1 MDPSDNT
8 MVIEEKAIDNGLEAK
23 VEPEIP
29 EQIEPVKQEEVLDED
44 SATVKLV
51 ECQEFTGI
59 ESRQEILA
67 EAAVEPITQNSDFIL
82 NEHEI
87 KHQVPMVT
95 DASFVSQSIK
105 EESIDA
111 NSTQTLTEPS
121 TPVKAAPKT
130 PSRKKPRTP
139 ANKSSQ
145 SSSIMNTIND
155 IASGATNVSPPSA
168 QKRRKKDPSAPKA
181 PLNGY
186 LVYFNEER
194 SEMRQK
200 NPNIGFGELTKIIA
214 AKWKELPADEKQKY
228 INEAELDK
236 ERYNKEMADYKK
248 SDAYKLYLKE
258 NSNSKAAKATIVE
271 EISQPAPIQS
281 DQPNVSWLQSES
293 NVAGFD
299 IPIFT
304 EEFIEHSKTR
314 EQELR
319 QLRKEVNELEQQN
332 CVLNKHIENLKLTS
346 QKIDKDC
353 ENLKNSNVLMQKNI
367 DLFRHTVLQYF
378 SQTSLPNIPD
388 FVPNAQN
395 IDEYIVKLFQLV
407 ELNNQFEQTQN
418 VQDSNYLMNRNFV
431 SHVKSVFSK
440 INFNSLFENV

>member
-1 MDPSDNT
+1 MDSTESSIAMDEKPIEEEPKAEPAITEQVGTMKQDEAIIEDNT
-8 MVIEEKAIDNGLEAK
+8 HAKLIECQDFTSIDSR
-23 VEPEIP
+23 PEILS
-29 EQIEPVKQEEVLDED
+29 ESAIEPIV
-44 SATVKLV
+44 S
-51 ECQEFTGI
+51 
-59 ESRQEILA
+59 
-67 EAAVEPITQNSDFIL
+67 NNDFIL

-87 KHQVPMVT
+87 KHQVSVSEN
-95 DASFVSQSIK
+95 SFVSQSVK
-105 EESIDA
+105 EESIEA
-111 NSTQTLTEPS
+111 TSTQTLTEPT
-121 TPVKAAPKT
+121 TPIKAAQKT

-139 ANKSSQ
+139 ANKSNQ
-145 SSSIMNTIND
+145 NNSIMNTIND
-155 IASGATNVSPPSA
+155 IASGTTNISPPSA

-194 SEMRQK
+194 SEMRIK

-248 SDAYKLYLKE
+248 SDAYKQYLKE
-258 NSNSKAAKATIVE
+258 NSNSKAAKTSADE
-271 EISQPAPIQS
+271 SCQPTPIQG
-281 DQPNVSWLQSES
+281 DQPNVSWLQTET

-304 EEFIEHSKTR
+304 EEFIEHSKLR

-319 QLRKEVNELEQQN
+319 QLRKEVNEIEQQN
-332 CVLNKHIENLKLTS
+332 GVLNKHIENLKLAS

-353 ENLKNSNVLMQKNI
+353 ENLKNSNGLMQKNI

-378 SQTSLPNIPD
+378 SQTSLPNSPE

-395 IDEYIVKLFQLV
+395 IDEYILKLFQLV
-407 ELNNQFEQTQN
+407 ELNNQFEQSQN

>member
-1 MDPSDNT
+1 MDPSESNI
-8 MVIEEKAIDNGLEAK
+8 VVEEKPIESDLEPK
-23 VEPEIP
+23 VEPGAQEPIGQAIKP
-29 EQIEPVKQEEVLDED
+29 ETVSDDNPHTKLEDYTVLEN
-44 SATVKLV
+44 
-51 ECQEFTGI
+51 
-59 ESRQEILA
+59 RPEILP
-67 EAAVEPITQNSDFIL
+67 ESAVEPTTQNSDFVI

-87 KHQVPMVT
+87 KHQV
-95 DASFVSQSIK
+95 ALNENSFINQSIK
-105 EESIDA
+105 EESIEA
-111 NSTQTLTEPS
+111 TSSQTLTEPT
-121 TPVKAAPKT
+121 TPAKTTPKT
-130 PSRKKPRTP
+130 TSRKKPRTS
-139 ANKSSQ
+139 ANKSNQ
-145 SSSIMNTIND
+145 SNNIMNTIND
-155 IASGATNVSPPSA
+155 IASGTTNVSPPSA

-194 SEMRQK
+194 SEMRVK

-248 SDAYKLYLKE
+248 SDAYRQYLKE
-258 NSNSKAAKATIVE
+258 NSNSKAAKASVDE
-271 EISQPAPIQS
+271 SSQSAPIQG
-281 DQPNVSWLQSES
+281 DQPNVSWLQTET

-304 EEFIEHSKTR
+304 EEFIEHSKVR

-332 CVLNKHIENLKLTS
+332 GVLNKHIDNLKVTS
-346 QKIDKDC
+346 QKIDKDS

-367 DLFRHTVLQYF
+367 DLFRHTVMQYF
-378 SQTSLPNIPD
+378 AQVSLPNSAD
-388 FVPNAQN
+388 FVPNSQN

-407 ELNNQFEQTQN
+407 ELNNQFEQSQN